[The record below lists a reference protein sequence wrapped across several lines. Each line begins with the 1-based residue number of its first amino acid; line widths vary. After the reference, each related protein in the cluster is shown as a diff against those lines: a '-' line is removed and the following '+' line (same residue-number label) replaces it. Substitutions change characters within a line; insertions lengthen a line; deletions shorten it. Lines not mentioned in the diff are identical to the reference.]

1 MGERAQATLSLTNGI
16 GGVDCGRLPS
26 WGTLRSRQ
34 GLGEG
39 SSPAQLR
46 TFCGAETGSEGPRAA
61 ELGTEGIQALRGGL
75 RQTEKPPTP
84 VWGTQDPQIPLSPP
98 KHSLAVYKCSSPLP
112 LVHGQRSS
120 HSFTR
125 AHTPFEASDCVSSAA
140 RSRFTVSAP
149 VAPAVLCLEVRHRP
163 WNSTCHR
170 LSFLRVPRAVLASG
184 HARLP
189 VAPEALQAPSLP
201 CFTAVETEA
210 PRGYALTCGVA
221 GGRQKN
227 GHQRRPNPQ
236 TRRQRALNT
245 ADGMTVASQLT
256 LKKGDDP
263 GLPGSLGRGAGS
275 WVPPPRWS

>member
-1 MGERAQATLSLTNGI
+1 M
-16 GGVDCGRLPS
+16 
-26 WGTLRSRQ
+26 
-34 GLGEG
+34 
-39 SSPAQLR
+39 
-46 TFCGAETGSEGPRAA
+46 
-61 ELGTEGIQALRGGL
+61 RGGL

-263 GLPGSLGRGAGS
+263 GLPGSLGPRPRGGADSPQRLQPGLQSPVRGHSRVSGDTLRRHFSSCWRLPAFLRSGS
-275 WVPPPRWS
+275 QRWLAQPVALTLPSWSLLHI